1 MVAGEGTTAVSVPP
15 SETEVVPGD
24 GAPGAQSGNRVS
36 RFLTGRIDVK
46 IIGPYMLVML
56 VLAVLATFVTLRL
69 MTNQLTQRFQNQLV
83 DAGKAANSTVL
94 QVEQEQLQL
103 LRLMAATN
111 GVDVAISKNDP
122 ITLQRLLVPLEANS
136 QYSMIDITNAAGQEV
151 LALRP
156 TSGPLARALDPSIG
170 QWTITKQAD
179 AGITDRFGD
188 KYSDLVTASYGR
200 VLYTAG
206 PVRDSAGKVVGAVL
220 VGMPLSDLIQRLTK
234 GVLAN
239 VTIYGP
245 NGKAIATTL
254 GAPITDPSLTV
265 DPATFQRATSTGTQ
279 VSVQRS
285 LTIAGVQYLELL
297 GQFYVGH
304 DRVAA
309 ALGVAVPIS
318 AIARANSS
326 TRTQMTL
333 LFVAVVALVMVVG
346 FALAHSITAPII
358 RLVRACQLVASGD
371 LDQQITVSTRDETG
385 LLTYTFNHMVS
396 GLREREFVRDTF
408 GKYMSKAVS
417 ERILSGELKL
427 GGERRL
433 VTLLNSDIRAFT
445 TLSETMEPE
454 DLVAF
459 LNSYF
464 HSMVDCVVRYEG
476 VVDKFIGDAVIAVFG
491 APIPFED
498 HARRAMLTAL
508 EMRRRMVEF
517 NHYLE
522 EGGHHPI
529 RIGIG
534 LHTGPVV
541 AGNIG
546 SEVRME
552 YTCIGDTV
560 DTADVTQIYTKE
572 FKTDILVSDTT
583 YDLVQEDFEFTEP
596 HLVENHGTHA
606 PIYGVIGLRADLH
619 EVLSDQGPLLIAESG
634 SMSQEEIDA
643 QLAAT

>member
-1 MVAGEGTTAVSVPP
+1 MAAGEGTTAVSVPP
-15 SETEVVPGD
+15 SGAEVVPSD
-24 GAPGAQSGNRVS
+24 GAPRAQSGNRLS

-111 GVDVAISKNDP
+111 GVDVAIVKNDP

-170 QWTITKQAD
+170 QWTITKQA
-179 AGITDRFGD
+179 ASGAADRFGD
-188 KYSDLVTASYGR
+188 KYSDLVDTSYGR

-206 PVRDSAGKVVGAVL
+206 PVKDSAGKAVGAVL

-239 VTIYGP
+239 VTIYAP
-245 NGKAIATTL
+245 SGKAIATTL
-254 GAPITDPSLTV
+254 GAPITDPALTV
-265 DPATFQRATSTGTQ
+265 DPATFQRATSSSTQ
-279 VSVQRS
+279 LSVQRS

-297 GQFYVGH
+297 GQLYVGH

-309 ALGVAVPIS
+309 ALGVAVPIL
-318 AIARANSS
+318 AIARANAS
-326 TRTQMTL
+326 TRMQMTL
-333 LFVAVVALVMVVG
+333 LFVGVVALVMVVG
-346 FALAHSITAPII
+346 FALARSITAPII
-358 RLVRACQLVASGD
+358 RLVRACQMVASGD
-371 LDQQITVSTRDETG
+371 LDQQIKVSTRDETG
-385 LLTYTFNHMVS
+385 LLTYTFNHMVA

-433 VTLLNSDIRAFT
+433 VTLLNSDIRSFT

-491 APIPFED
+491 APIPYED

-517 NHYLE
+517 NNYLE
-522 EGGHHPI
+522 QGGHHPI

-534 LHTGPVV
+534 LHTGSVV

-560 DTADVTQIYTKE
+560 DAADVTQLLTKE

-583 YDLVQEDFEFTEP
+583 YDLVKEDFEFTEP

-606 PIYGVIGLRADLH
+606 PIYGIIGLRADLR
-619 EVLSDQGPLLIAESG
+619 EVLSDQGPLLIAEGG